1 MGSSFFGFLR
11 SARTAFLLVLLFSLT
26 AQASL
31 NRLEKITMGYDRL
44 ILHFSQPFSSKN
56 LHTFV
61 LKGKGSFRY
70 VFDFRSMRLGA
81 KGLTKGLHYSS
92 RIRSI
97 RLSQYR
103 RNVVRLVVETPEAY
117 AVAHYPL
124 SERSYTVVLPRGS
137 SSIRGLFAT
146 LGGQESSISSPR
158 TRTVIPARKKS
169 TRNVSGKKSSKRA
182 AKSVAKKSR
191 LLNDGRIHLKRRY
204 TVIVDPG
211 HGGHDTG
218 ALDPS
223 RRYLEK
229 RVILSIG
236 RRVRNDLKAMGFR
249 VLMTRS
255 SDRFIRLHNRTRY
268 ANRKHGDIFVSI
280 HANAVGRLSHAGKVK
295 GVETYYLSPARSS
308 RARRVAAK
316 ENSVE
321 FKKYYKDSMN
331 VYLRTLT
338 HSKIILSNKLALDVQ
353 RSILSQL
360 RSRYSGVVDGG
371 VRPAPFWV
379 LVGAEMPA
387 ILVETG
393 YITHPVEKRRL
404 YNARYQ
410 DLLAKGIA
418 EGVARFLYNRE
429 KEME

>member
-1 MGSSFFGFLR
+1 MGSKIFNLFR
-11 SARTAFLLVLLFSLT
+11 SVRTAFLLFLLFSLT

-31 NRLEKITMGYDRL
+31 NRLEKMTIGYDRL
-44 ILHFSQPFSSKN
+44 VLNFSQPFSSKN

-61 LKGKGSFRY
+61 LTGKGSFRY
-70 VFDFRSMRLGA
+70 VFDFKSMRLGS
-81 KGLTKGLHYSS
+81 KHLIEGLHYSS

-103 RNVVRLVVETPEAY
+103 RNTVRLVVETPEAY
-117 AVAHYPL
+117 AMAHYPL
-124 SERSYTVVLPRGS
+124 NERSYTVVLPKGS
-137 SSIRGLFAT
+137 SSIRGLFAS
-146 LGGQESSISSPR
+146 LGGQMSSGLSQNGSSA
-158 TRTVIPARKKS
+158 PAR
-169 TRNVSGKKSSKRA
+169 SKRFSKKTDKKKVLKKTA
-182 AKSVAKKSR
+182 AKGR
-191 LLNDGRIHLKRRY
+191 LLHNEKQIHLKRRY
-204 TVIVDPG
+204 TVVIDPG

-218 ALDPS
+218 ALDPT

-229 RVILSIG
+229 RVILAIG
-236 RRVRNDLKAMGFR
+236 RRVRNHLKAMGFR

-280 HANAVGRLSHAGKVK
+280 HANAVGRLSRAGKVK

-393 YITHPVEKRRL
+393 YITHPVEKKRL
-404 YNARYQ
+404 YNSRYQ
-410 DLLAKGIA
+410 ELLAKGIA